1 MYKAILF
8 DWHGVLDLT
17 TFEEVV
23 VKIAKETAK
32 SIDEVK
38 AVTKKY
44 KKPLIE
50 GRISPDCFW
59 SEIEQAFPIAKEKLE
74 QIRSYS
80 LSIEPNN
87 ILMEALPLLKKKYLL
102 AVLSDCPSDKA
113 EVIKGKS
120 DLLNFDWVCFSCDEH
135 LTKEDD
141 AFFLNILKKMNLDP
155 TEILYVDDTLKHVQ
169 KAELLGFNVHHFQNT
184 QDFLNTGI

>member
-23 VKIAKETAK
+23 LMIAKSSSK

-38 AVTKKY
+38 AVAKKY

-50 GRISPDCFW
+50 GSISPDLFW

-74 QIRSYS
+74 QIRNYS
-80 LSIEPNN
+80 LSIEPNSTL
-87 ILMEALPLLKKKYLL
+87 IEALPLLKQKHLL

-120 DLLNFDWVCFSCDEH
+120 DLSNFEWVCFSCDEY

-141 AFFLNILKKMNLDP
+141 AFFINISNKMNLDP
-155 TEILYVDDTLKHVQ
+155 AEILYVDDTLKHIE
-169 KAELLGFNVHHFQNT
+169 KAELLGFNVHHFQDT
-184 QDFLNTGI
+184 QSFLNRVV